1 MILNPRLSPADQSPA
16 SGIPRSFI
24 PAWDAVFRTQKAS
37 AASWL
42 LVAQPDH
49 AALAGE
55 LAQRI
60 QSSDFPTLDDEV
72 LRAISLHDEGWQS
85 FDDQPMI
92 HDRRPL
98 SFLDLGPSEFLEAW
112 TKSTSTA
119 EGVGPLAG
127 ILVSGHFL
135 RLAHVHIETRGEN
148 PLVRKFVQDESAR
161 QNRLRSHQKHS
172 LEELSV
178 LVDVLQFC
186 DLLSLYLCC
195 GTREAVEFP
204 QRFNNHSVRLYREGE
219 MCYLQPSIFDGGAS
233 LGVSA
238 RTFPHQDGE
247 VTIPVLLG

>member
-1 MILNPRLSPADQSPA
+1 MILNPRLSAVDQAPAPGTS
-16 SGIPRSFI
+16 RTFV

-37 AASWL
+37 AESWL

-49 AALAGE
+49 ATLAGD
-55 LAQRI
+55 LAERI
-60 QSSDFPTLDDEV
+60 RSSDFPALDDEI

-85 FDDQPMI
+85 FDDQPMV
-92 HDRRPL
+92 HDGRPL
-98 SFLDLGPSEFLEAW
+98 SFLDLGPSEFLHAW
-112 TKSTSTA
+112 TRSISTA
-119 EGVGPLAG
+119 EHVGPLAG
-127 ILVSGHFL
+127 ILVSDHFL

-148 PLVRKFVQDESAR
+148 SQVRKFIQHEEAR
-161 QNRLRSHQKHS
+161 QDRLRPRQKHS

-195 GTREAVEFP
+195 GTLEEVEFP
-204 QRFNNHSVRLYREGE
+204 QRFNNHSIHLYREGE
-219 MCYLQPSIFDGGAS
+219 MRCLQPSIFPGGAS

-238 RTFPHQDGE
+238 RTFPQKDGE